1 MALRGETVGTA
12 FVRILAEGSGL
23 DQSIKDQMRQH
34 ESAFEQAGETDSEA
48 YNKGFEDEL
57 KRQGAFAD
65 LEKLLAKRAGKFD
78 AVGSI
83 AGDKYGTGFLS
94 RLDELFKGRF
104 GDEVGER
111 LSREL
116 TERIVSQQ
124 SAAEIKK
131 FVSDIGVH
139 AIAVTKQIQREE
151 SEAVRQID
159 VDFERSFR
167 NIINETD
174 QMADEAERAAERY
187 RLSFIRA
194 GDDVETSFG
203 KVARQFE
210 ADVDRIARDNDRLRA
225 SFGESER
232 NISGLSVV
240 IGRTFGKGSRNNF
253 LNWFGTVV
261 GGLSNLIEKIPGLR
275 ALLGPLSADFSK
287 MTQTGSGF
295 FETIFEGGLASG
307 VTKLGASFAGLAI
320 VFAGF
325 ITLLGPIISLFA
337 GLAGGI
343 IAMAG
348 SIAFALAAGLPVLV
362 GGLAAVAGTI
372 GVAVAA
378 FSSLDKAQ
386 KKALSESLQPLLD
399 TFKELGRT
407 MAGPVLDALNDVI
420 PLVEDAVKAFEPFA
434 RPLGRALADGIRT
447 LAGVLDTPA
456 FRQFAEAFG
465 TFLPDAMRT
474 LFEIIGNLSRVL
486 FGLFRGSIPVAEDF
500 LGWVERITDQF
511 ANWINSARG
520 QRSVREFF
528 DDAAASAKVVGDLI
542 ADIAEAV
549 GKLLAGGRETGDTLL
564 GDIDTKVE
572 EFIRFLDE
580 HPDTLKDWFGRAEE
594 TTRNVGKIIDA
605 IATILDTLDTAGS
618 SGAANF
624 VLLIVDK
631 FLELANVLIRVSDGF
646 IILLPPVGALII
658 LFKTWGEIIGRI
670 PEIFDDIVDGIGG
683 FFSRLGGA
691 FSPARFA
698 GLIQPAAI
706 FSAILHRLPDIDL
719 SRIFDVAHVVSRI
732 LGSLPDP
739 RDLIAHMAFDILN
752 VVQGLGSLAHDIL
765 SKLPNP
771 VDFIQSMAFDL
782 INIVRGLGSFAGQLL
797 NAFPSMADILQRF
810 PTADDII
817 RWIGD
822 VSIDIIAHVIPDL
835 PEGFSWS
842 DLNPLTHLPGGLAG
856 GTRNFAGG
864 LALVGEKGPELAVL
878 PKGTDVI
885 PNDQTRRL
893 LGGKSIVVES
903 GAITIVTPTED
914 PVAVATEFLNQL
926 VATSYL

>member
-23 DQSIKDQMRQH
+23 DQSIKDQMRQR
-34 ESAFEQAGETDSEA
+34 EGVFEQAGEQDSEA
-48 YNKGFEDEL
+48 WNKGFENEL
-57 KRQGAFAD
+57 KRQGVFAD
-65 LEKLLAKRAGKFD
+65 LEKLFAKRAGRFD
-78 AVGSI
+78 AIGSI
-83 AGDKYGTGFLS
+83 AGDEYGSGFLS

-104 GDEVGER
+104 GDEVGDR

-116 TERIVSQQ
+116 TERIVSRQ

-139 AIAVTKQIQREE
+139 AIAVTQQIQREE
-151 SEAVRQID
+151 SDAAHQID

-174 QMADEAERAAERY
+174 RMADEAERAAERY
-187 RLSFIRA
+187 RTSFIRA
-194 GDDVETSFG
+194 GDDVEDSFG
-203 KVARQFE
+203 KIARQFQ
-210 ADVDRIARDNDRLRA
+210 ADVDRIIRDNDRLRA

-232 NISGLSVV
+232 DISGLSIV

-275 ALLGPLSADFSK
+275 SLLGPLSADFEK
-287 MTQTGSGF
+287 MTQTGQGF

-307 VTKLGASFAGLAI
+307 VSKLGTSFVGLGIA
-320 VFAGF
+320 FAGF
-325 ITLLGPIISLFA
+325 ITLLGPVISLFA

-362 GGLAAVAGTI
+362 GGLFALGGAV

-386 KKALSESLQPLLD
+386 KKALGESIQPLID

-407 MAGPVLDALNDVI
+407 MAGPVLDALHEVI
-420 PLVEDAVKAFEPFA
+420 PLIEDAVKAFEPFA
-434 RPLGRALADGIRT
+434 RPLGRALADGLRT

-456 FRQFAEAFG
+456 FRQFAQVFG
-465 TFLPDAMRT
+465 TFLPGAIRT
-474 LFEIIGNLSRVL
+474 LFEIVGNLSRAL
-486 FGLFRGSIPVAEDF
+486 FGLFRGSVPVAQDF
-500 LGWVERITDQF
+500 LGWIEEITDKF
-511 ANWINSARG
+511 ADWINSARG
-520 QRSVREFF
+520 QRSVKKFF
-528 DDAAASAKVVGDLI
+528 DEAAESAKVVGDLI
-542 ADIAEAV
+542 GDIAEAV
-549 GKLLAGGRETGDTLL
+549 GKLLRGGRATGDTLL

-594 TTRNVGKIIDA
+594 TTRNVGRIIDG

-624 VLLIVDK
+624 ILFLADH
-631 FLELANVLIRVSDGF
+631 FLELLNNLIKLTDGF
-646 IILLPPVGALII
+646 ILLSPPIAALIVLVKGWI
-658 LFKTWGEIIGRI
+658 EAIKNV
-670 PEIFDDIVDGIGG
+670 PEIFDDIINGIGD
-683 FFSRLGGA
+683 FFSRMARG
-691 FSPARFA
+691 FNPSRFA

-706 FSAILHRLPDIDL
+706 VQAIFNKLPHIDL
-719 SRIFDVAHVVSRI
+719 SRIFDVAKVVGKI
-732 LGSLPDP
+732 IGSLPDP
-739 RDLIAHMAFDILN
+739 RDLIGHMAFDILN
-752 VVQGLGSLAHDIL
+752 VVRGLGSLVHDII

-771 VDFIQSMAFDL
+771 IDFIQSMAFDI
-782 INIVRGLGSFAGQLL
+782 INIIRGLGSLAGQIL
-797 NAFPSMADILQRF
+797 NAFPSMADILELF
-810 PTADDII
+810 PTAEDII
-817 RWIGD
+817 RWIGSI
-822 VSIDIIAHVIPDL
+822 SIDIDINWPDPPGGL
-835 PEGFSWS
+835 SWS
-842 DLNPLTHLPGGLAG
+842 DLNPTRFVPAIAG
-856 GTRNFAGG
+856 GTHNFSGG
-864 LALVGEKGPELAVL
+864 LALVGEKGPELTVL
-878 PKGTDVI
+878 PRGSDVF
-885 PNDQTRRL
+885 PADQTRRL

-914 PVAVATEFLNQL
+914 PAAVATEFLNQL